1 MSKQFQLFFETDK
14 VNKIL
19 PKGQFRL
26 VSFKIFLFF
35 APQYNTMGQEVSKRY
50 AQRGVSASKEDVHNA
65 IKNIDK
71 GLFPKAFCKIVP
83 DYLTNDDDYC
93 LIMHADGAGT
103 KSSLA
108 YMYWKETG
116 DISVWK
122 GIAQDALI
130 MNVDDLLCVGAT
142 DNIML
147 SSTIGRNKN
156 LISGEV
162 LSAII
167 NGTEELISELKNFG
181 VTIHST
187 GGETADV
194 GDLVRTI
201 IVDSTVTARMKRSN
215 VIDNANIKVGDVIVG
230 LESFGQA
237 TYEKEYNGGMG
248 SNGLTSARH
257 DVFSTY
263 LAHKY
268 PESFDPSVPDD
279 LVYSGNVKLTDA
291 VKDSPIDAGKLV
303 LSPTRTYAPI
313 IKKILSEFNSDTVHG
328 MVHCSGGAQTKI
340 LHFVDGFHIIKD
352 NMFPIP
358 PLFKLI
364 QEQSKTDWKEMYQ
377 VFNCGHRMELYVAP
391 EIVESIIKISKSFH
405 VDAKIIGR
413 VKASKTK
420 KLTIKSEFGEFN
432 Y

>member
-1 MSKQFQLFFETDK
+1 MSSDT
-14 VNKIL
+14 
-19 PKGQFRL
+19 
-26 VSFKIFLFF
+26 
-35 APQYNTMGQEVSKRY
+35 SKRY
-50 AQRGVSASKEDVHNA
+50 NLRGVSASKEDVHKA

-71 GLFPKAFCKIVP
+71 GLFPQAFCKIIP
-83 DYLTNDDDYC
+83 DYLTNDDQYC
-93 LIMHADGAGT
+93 IIMHADGAGT

-116 DISVWK
+116 DVSVWK

-130 MNVDDLLCVGAT
+130 MNIDDLLCVGAT
-142 DNIML
+142 DNILL

-156 LISGEV
+156 VIPGEV

-167 NGTEELISELKNFG
+167 NGTEELISELKNHG

-201 IVDSTVTARMKRSN
+201 IVDSTVTARMRRED
-215 VIDNANIKVGDVIVG
+215 VIDNANIQAGDVIVG
-230 LESFGQA
+230 LASFGQA

-257 DVFSTY
+257 DVFGKY
-263 LAHKY
+263 LATKY
-268 PESFDPSVPDD
+268 PESFDAAVPMD
-279 LVYSGNVKLTDA
+279 LVYSGGAQLTDA
-291 VKDSPIDAGKLV
+291 VENSPIDAGKLV
-303 LSPTRTYAPI
+303 LSPTRTYAPV
-313 IKKILSEFNSDTVHG
+313 IKQILSKYTKKEIHG
-328 MVHCSGGAQTKI
+328 MVHCSGGAQTKV
-340 LHFVDGFHIIKD
+340 LHFVENVHVIKD
-352 NMFPIP
+352 NLFPIP

-377 VFNCGHRMELYVAP
+377 VFNCGHRMEIYVPA
-391 EIVESIIKISKSFH
+391 EVAQDIIAISKSFNI
-405 VDAKIIGR
+405 DAQIVGR
-413 VKASKTK
+413 VEASDSK
-420 KLTIKSEFGEFN
+420 KLTITSAYGIFE